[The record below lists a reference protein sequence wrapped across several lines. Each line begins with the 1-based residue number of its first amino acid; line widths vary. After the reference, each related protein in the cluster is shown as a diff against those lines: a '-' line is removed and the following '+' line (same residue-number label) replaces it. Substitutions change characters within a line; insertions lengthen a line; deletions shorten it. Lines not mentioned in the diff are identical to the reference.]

1 MSLPAR
7 LWTFV
12 ESRAE
17 EVIAGICVVVMTVLV
32 FLQVVMRYVFSAPMS
47 WSDEI
52 AVYAMLW
59 SVYLSTSWAV
69 RERAHI
75 RVMNLVQMFPG
86 KMTVAMTMF
95 SDLIWFVFAIFLTY
109 QSLLLHLSMWTLPF
123 ESPVLGIAQKW
134 PYLCL
139 VLGFGLMTLRLIQ
152 VYYRWIRF
160 GEPLLEPRDGEVSIH
175 E

>member
-7 LWTFV
+7 IWTFL

-86 KMTVAMTMF
+86 KMSTAMTMF
-95 SDLIWFVFAIFLTY
+95 SDLIWFIFAIFLTY

-139 VLGFGLMTLRLIQ
+139 VFGFGLMTLRLIQ

-160 GEPLLEPRDGEVSIH
+160 DEPLMEPRDGEVSIH